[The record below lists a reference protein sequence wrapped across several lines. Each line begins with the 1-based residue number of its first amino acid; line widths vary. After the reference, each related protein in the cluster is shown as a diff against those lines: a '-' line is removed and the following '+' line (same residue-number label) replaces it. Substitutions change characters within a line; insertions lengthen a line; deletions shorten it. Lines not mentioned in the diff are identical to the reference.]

1 MLKLFLAAILLA
13 PALATAADLYRDNW
27 SAREMIDAPV
37 RAANGE
43 RIGDVK
49 DIIVDRNGSISKVV
63 VEVGG
68 FFELGDQHIG
78 VPWKDIKIGED
89 MAFVQVPLREVE
101 QGTYSLFGEVP
112 QGEDVP
118 AALTSWRVNELIG
131 DYAALADVPRYG
143 LVTDVIFDSRGRAQ
157 SVVVDRAGYWG
168 GYGLYAYPFTG
179 FHAAAYAHPLPYR
192 SETVVALRPFDYSR
206 LDEQSRYS
214 GGRSASAG
222 RSAR

>member
-1 MLKLFLAAILLA
+1 MRRLFLTAALLA
-13 PALATAADLYRDNW
+13 PALAAGADLYRDNW
-27 SAREMIDAPV
+27 SAREMIDTPV
-37 RAANGE
+37 RTASGE

-49 DIIVDRNGSISKVV
+49 DIIVDRNGSIRKVV

-78 VPWKDIKIGED
+78 APWKDIKIGED
-89 MAFVQVPLREVE
+89 MEFVQVPLREVE
-101 QGTYSLFGEVP
+101 RGTYSLFGEVP

-131 DYAALADVPRYG
+131 DYAALAGVPRYG
-143 LVTDVIFDSRGRAQ
+143 LVTDVIFDNRGRAQ
-157 SVVVDRAGYWG
+157 SVVVDRAGYWD

-179 FHAAAYAHPLPYR
+179 YHAAAHAHPLPYR
-192 SETVVALRPFDYSR
+192 NETVVALQPFDYAR

-214 GGRSASAG
+214 GGNAASAG

>member
-1 MLKLFLAAILLA
+1 
-13 PALATAADLYRDNW
+13 
-27 SAREMIDAPV
+27 MIDAPV